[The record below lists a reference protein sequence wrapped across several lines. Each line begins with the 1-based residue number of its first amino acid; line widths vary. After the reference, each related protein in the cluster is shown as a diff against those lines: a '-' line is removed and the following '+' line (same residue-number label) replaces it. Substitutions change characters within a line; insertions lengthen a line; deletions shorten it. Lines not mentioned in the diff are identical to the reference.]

1 MPETYILYRYF
12 FEHTKRTEQWW
23 HDFNNLDR
31 NFSKSNGRS
40 EKKLKRFKKL
50 VTDTYGKRP
59 GSAKKSKTADLKIH
73 KVETIEPENIPA
85 GSVFREYRDFVV
97 QDIILELCNTQYRL
111 KVYETA
117 DGKLISGKLP

>member
-1 MPETYILYRYF
+1 
-12 FEHTKRTEQWW
+12 
-23 HDFNNLDR
+23 
-31 NFSKSNGRS
+31 
-40 EKKLKRFKKL
+40 L

-59 GSAKKSKTADLKIH
+59 GSAQKSKTADLKIH

-117 DGKLISGKLP
+117 AGKLISGKLP